1 MKQLF
6 AFCIIGLLSLSSY
19 AHQLTVKV
27 DGIKSTDGFLYIA
40 LHNSDKT
47 WMTDQQPVQG
57 QKLPMTEKSMQVVFN
72 GLPEGDYGV
81 TLYQDENDNGH
92 IDKNGIGIPTEPYG
106 FSQNGGSFG
115 PPSFDSAKVKVA
127 GDTETT
133 IYLQ

>member
-1 MKQLF
+1 MKQLL
-6 AFCIIGLLSLSSY
+6 AFCTFSLLSLSSY
-19 AHQLTVKV
+19 AHQLTVKIE
-27 DGIKSTDGFLYIA
+27 GIESTDGYLYIA

-47 WMTDQQPVQG
+47 WMTDQPPVQG
-57 QKLPMTEKSMQVVFN
+57 QKLPMTEKTMQVVFKD
-72 GLPEGDYGV
+72 LPEGDYGV

>member
-1 MKQLF
+1 MKQLL
-6 AFCIIGLLSLSSY
+6 AFCTISLLSLSSY
-19 AHQLTVKV
+19 AHQLTVKIE
-27 DGIKSTDGFLYIA
+27 GIKSTDGFLYIA

-57 QKLPMTEKSMQVVFN
+57 QKLPMVEKSMQVVFKD
-72 GLPEGDYGV
+72 LPEGDYGV
-81 TLYQDENDNGH
+81 TLYQDKNDNGH

-115 PPSFDSAKVKVA
+115 PPSFDNAKVKVA
-127 GDTETT
+127 ADTETT